1 MGLVPS
7 ISGCILIPA
16 NKQGHSLT
24 HSSMS
29 QGRKA
34 LHNENHYGMKTKI
47 FVNLP
52 IKDLNK
58 SVTFFTK
65 LGFSFNPQFTDEN
78 ATCMIIGEDIFI
90 MLLVEKFFKSFTKKD
105 VCDTSKNTEA
115 IVALSVESREKV
127 DQMIEK
133 AIDAGGS
140 EPREKQDQG
149 WMYGRSFEDIDGH
162 LWEVFFMEESAIKK

>member
-1 MGLVPS
+1 
-7 ISGCILIPA
+7 
-16 NKQGHSLT
+16 
-24 HSSMS
+24 
-29 QGRKA
+29 
-34 LHNENHYGMKTKI
+34 MKTKI

-52 IKDLNK
+52 IKDLSK
-58 SVTFFTK
+58 SVAFFTK
-65 LGFSFNPQFTDEN
+65 LGFSFNPQFTDQN

-127 DQMIEK
+127 DQMMEK
-133 AIDAGGS
+133 AVEAGGS
-140 EPREKQDQG
+140 EPREKQDHG

-162 LWEVFFMEESAIKK
+162 LWEVFFMEESTIKK